1 MNDHNAAKFW
11 FEKWSA
17 LVDQLEAAAPAME
30 APPTVAES
38 IIATNSSEVEVDILE
53 EDNSSEE

>member
-1 MNDHNAAKFW
+1 MIKIW

-38 IIATNSSEVEVDILE
+38 IIAANSSEVEVDILE